1 MLTSHPSMW
10 LDTGMTT
17 NNNTAGTHRDLIIDN
32 LVETY
37 RDAVAASQRA
47 TDFGVS
53 LYWRKIAR
61 EYAARIGRYGVDV
74 EEVIL

>member
-1 MLTSHPSMW
+1 MW
-10 LDTGMTT
+10 LDVYMTT
-17 NNNTAGTHRDLIIDN
+17 NNTNTAATYLDHIIDD

-37 RDAVAASQRA
+37 RDAVAASERA

-61 EYAARIGRYGVDV
+61 QYAARIARYGVHV
-74 EEVIL
+74 EEVK